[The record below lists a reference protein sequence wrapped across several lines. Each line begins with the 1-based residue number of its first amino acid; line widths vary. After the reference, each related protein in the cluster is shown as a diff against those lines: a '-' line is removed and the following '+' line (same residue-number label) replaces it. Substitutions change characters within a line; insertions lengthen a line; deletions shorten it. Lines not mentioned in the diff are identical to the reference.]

1 MYGDTDY
8 SRESAPGDAAAA
20 SQIWGCHS
28 AEGLLNADCLL
39 HVGNASGKDAASP
52 AMMTELTAEQWKTIE
67 DGIAFYKAAAP
78 VIKAGQVLPGLV
90 RSS

>member
-20 SQIWGCHS
+20 EPDLGCHS

-39 HVGNASGKDAASP
+39 HVGNASGKVCLSGHV
-52 AMMTELTAEQWKTIE
+52 TELTAEQWKTIE